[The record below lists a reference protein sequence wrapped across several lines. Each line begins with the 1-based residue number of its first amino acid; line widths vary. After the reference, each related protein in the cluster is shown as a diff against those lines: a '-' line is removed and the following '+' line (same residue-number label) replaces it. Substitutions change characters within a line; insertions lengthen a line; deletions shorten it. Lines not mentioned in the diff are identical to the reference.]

1 MEDGVLNVDQSVAAD
16 QTEAGGDTIIYEAID
31 YTDQFDL
38 IIDQVTLTNQLLAG
52 VILFLG
58 VIFGLLLINGLW
70 RRFK

>member
-1 MEDGVLNVDQSVAAD
+1 MGETV
-16 QTEAGGDTIIYEAID
+16 IYECSCLD
-31 YTDQFDL
+31 YSAQLDAVL
-38 IIDQVTLTNQLLAG
+38 DQVVLTNQLLAG